1 MIQQPR
7 DERGVTAVEF
17 VLITPVLIVAL
28 LFTVGV
34 ARIAHARHQIES
46 AAADAA
52 RAASLERNTAVAA
65 KRGQVMAAQS
75 IGSRGLSCA
84 DLQVSVDVSGYEP
97 GGVVRATVTCRTRLS
112 NVAMAGFPGGRT
124 FTASASVPIET
135 FRSN

>member
-1 MIQQPR
+1 MSRQPR

-17 VLITPVLIVAL
+17 VLVTPVLVIAL

-34 ARIAHARHQIES
+34 ARISHARHQIES

-52 RAASLERNTAVAA
+52 RAASLERNTSIAA
-65 KRGQVMAAQS
+65 QRGHEMAAES
-75 IGSRGLSCA
+75 IGRRGLSCS
-84 DLQVSVDVSGYEP
+84 DLQVNVDVSGYEP

-112 NVAMAGFPGGRT
+112 DVALAGFPGGRT